1 MILLIACLSLQTV
14 LAYSQEENAA
24 APVVA
29 APAADQPAPA
39 PDVQPQP
46 AAVPAVVAEKPQIPS
61 ENAEM
66 EIQKEREAVFS
77 NALQKAQP
85 LFGDFKTYV
94 KRTSAALTIYLTE
107 EDRNT
112 GANPIVSFQKDSVG
126 YKSYAD
132 NSTFGPTAFING
144 TTGEVVDYKTL
155 QLNLVSLG
163 QILSD
168 EQRMDESSQIVDR
181 FINEYREN
189 IKDIS
194 SNYQSEYESIKV
206 YDAAYDIK
214 SRIARYLE
222 GMARDAYSDKKY
234 DKAIMLAN
242 GAQKIISNSLV
253 QTKALMSGLK
263 TDPQDEKTLE
273 DRVRQAERMAD
284 TLERFEDDCK
294 KQIASDKF
302 MKDTDFPAF
311 DPERPLRQNDIEVSL
326 AQAGILLKNDDYVRA
341 RDALEK
347 VLVRDPYNQKATRML
362 QIVYDRLYQVAKMR
376 RFNEE
381 QEIIAENR
389 WNWNEAVL
397 PTPAIKPAQG
407 ANAAA
412 LVKTELSDKLSEII
426 IDQIDFEDATITA
439 VVNLLI
445 QRSKELDPSAT
456 KTGVNIL
463 LRLTPEEVLT
473 TPKITMSLD
482 GIPLGEVIRY
492 ICQACVLKYR
502 VEERAVI
509 MSSEITDIMET
520 RFFKVR
526 AALINNIAPGALADA
541 GTDTGFEI
549 GGGGGGAGLDTNLTD
564 DKTTAKPPLS
574 SQALKDYFS
583 QRGVNFL
590 DPNTAIAFDRRGG
603 KLVVK
608 NTPENLRRLEALL
621 RDLDIETPLVLIES
635 KFIEL
640 TQEDTEELGFEWMIN
655 KTTNGQPGGNWTTFS
670 SGGVIP
676 GVTGG
681 NGVPVPSSTPSSTLM
696 GPSVPGS
703 TIVNNLMLP
712 GTSAMP
718 GFGKNNKLY
727 LDVIVHAMDRSGKA
741 EILSAPKV
749 IATSGQPALIRMVRE
764 QYFPSSWTE
773 PEITIGDNVVQITPS
788 YPELGEA
795 TDLGI
800 RLEVTATVSPNNYTI
815 SLNLHPQVR
824 EQIDWTNY
832 GYDISVFDGIATML
846 IPATLKM
853 PILSLRDVT
862 TNVKVY
868 DGETLILGGMV
879 RDNVGGIDDRIPGLG
894 DIPLIGRL
902 WRTKNQVSAKRN
914 LLIFV
919 TARLVNPDGIPVRM
933 GETRGLPDFRR

>member
-1 MILLIACLSLQTV
+1 MIRFKMILLIPCLALQA
-14 LAYSQEENAA
+14 LFAYSQEEKTVVPAA
-24 APVVA
+24 QR
-29 APAADQPAPA
+29 APAAAT
-39 PDVQPQP
+39 
-46 AAVPAVVAEKPQIPS
+46 EKKQILS

-66 EIQKEREAVFS
+66 EIAKEREAVFS
-77 NALQKAQP
+77 NALKKAQP

-94 KRTSAALTIYLTE
+94 KRTPSTLIIYLTE
-107 EDRNT
+107 EDRNA
-112 GANPIVSFQKDSVG
+112 GANPIVSFQKESLG
-126 YKSYAD
+126 YKTLAD
-132 NSTFGPTAFING
+132 NSEFGPMTFVNG
-144 TTGEVVDYKTL
+144 NTGDDVDYKTL
-155 QLNLVSLG
+155 TTDLVELG
-163 QILSD
+163 KILSD
-168 EQRMDESSQIVDR
+168 EQRIEESSQIVDR
-181 FINEYREN
+181 FINEYKAN

-194 SNYQSEYESIKV
+194 SNYQTEYESVKV
-206 YDAAYDIK
+206 YGYAYDIK
-214 SRIARYLE
+214 SRIAHYLE
-222 GMARDAYSDKKY
+222 DMARKAYADKKY
-234 DKAIMLAN
+234 DKAILLAN
-242 GAQKIISNSLV
+242 GAQKMISNSLN
-253 QTKALMSGLK
+253 QMKTFMNELK
-263 TDPQDEKTLE
+263 TDPQDGKTLE
-273 DRVRQAERMAD
+273 DRIRQAGRM
-284 TLERFEDDCK
+284 TEMLQSFEENCK

-302 MKDTDFPAF
+302 IKDTDFAAF
-311 DPERPLRQNDIEVSL
+311 DPERPLRQSDIEVSL
-326 AQAGILLKNDDYVRA
+326 AQAVVLIKNEEYVRA

-347 VLVRDPYNQKATRML
+347 VLVRDPYNQKGTRML
-362 QIVYDRLYQVAKMR
+362 QIVYDKLYQVAKMR

-412 LVKTELSDKLSEII
+412 LVKSELSDKLSEII
-426 IDQIDFEDATITA
+426 IDQIDFEDATITS

-445 QRSKELDPSAT
+445 QRSKELDPSAN

-463 LRLTPEEVLT
+463 LRLTPEEVMSA
-473 TPKITMSLD
+473 PKITMSLD

-509 MSSEITDIMET
+509 ISSEITDIMET

-526 AALINNIAPGALADA
+526 AALINNIVPGALAEKD
-541 GTDTGFEI
+541 DTGFEA
-549 GGGGGGAGLDTNLTD
+549 GGGGIDLAGNLKAD
-564 DKTTAKPPLS
+564 AKGEAKTPLS

-640 TQEDTEELGFEWMIN
+640 TQDDTEELGFEWMIN
-655 KTTNGQPGGNWTTFS
+655 KTTNGQPGAAGGDWTTFS

-676 GVTGG
+676 GVTGP
-681 NGVPVPSSTPSSTLM
+681 NGVPVPSSTPSSSLM

-703 TIVNNLMLP
+703 TIVNNLRLP
-712 GTSAMP
+712 GSSAFP
-718 GFGKNNKLY
+718 GFGRKNQFY

-832 GYDISVFDGIATML
+832 GYNISVFDGVTTML

-853 PILSLRDVT
+853 PVLSLRDVT

-868 DGETLILGGMV
+868 DGETLILGGMI

-894 DIPLIGRL
+894 DLPLIGRL
-902 WRTKNQVSAKRN
+902 WRTKNEISSKKN